1 MLHVCS
7 LSTLH
12 QTSERIGAT
21 RLITLINEGTPV
33 ERPAGILP
41 ENHLFLAF
49 NDIIE
54 PMDGMT
60 PPATIHVEK
69 LLEFVEDW
77 DQSSPMLI
85 HCWAGISR
93 STAGA
98 YITSCYLNPHRS
110 ELEIARKLRHAAP
123 SATPNIR
130 LVRIADKLLSRDGRM
145 EEAVTSIGRGA
156 DAFEGAPFSF
166 WFDNN

>member
-12 QTSERIGAT
+12 RTSERTGAAH
-21 RLITLINEGTPV
+21 LITLINEGTPV
-33 ERPAGILP
+33 ERPAGITA

-49 NDIIE
+49 NDIVE

-60 PPATIHVEK
+60 PPAAVHVEE
-69 LLEFVEDW
+69 LLRFVEEW
-77 DQSSPMLI
+77 DQSAPMLI

-98 YITSCYLNPHRS
+98 YIVNCYLNPDRS
-110 ELEIARKLRHAAP
+110 ELDIARALRKAAP

-130 LVRIADKLLSRDGRM
+130 LVRIADRILSRDGRM
-145 EEAVTSIGRGA
+145 EDAILSIGRGA
-156 DAFEGAPFSF
+156 NAFEGAPFHF
-166 WFDNN
+166 WVADT